1 MNATDL
7 ISECLISVHVRLIT
21 TSKDL
26 TNAQL
31 LWRPTPIANHIG
43 FILWHMNRHQDT
55 QITRTAASG
64 EDLWIT
70 DGWFNRFS
78 QDPDS
83 PDPGD
88 RLGLRALPIPSL
100 DVLLG
105 YSEAVHKRTMAFVS
119 GLDSNQLDHPLTDGI
134 ENYSV
139 GNCLRHLITHQNNHH
154 GQIDYIRGLQD
165 EKWDLPT
172 GTGVR
177 LDSYL

>member
-1 MNATDL
+1 
-7 ISECLISVHVRLIT
+7 
-21 TSKDL
+21 
-26 TNAQL
+26 
-31 LWRPTPIANHIG
+31 
-43 FILWHMNRHQDT
+43 MNRHQDT
-55 QITRTAASG
+55 QITRTGASD
-64 EDLWIT
+64 EDSWIT

-154 GQIDYIRGLQD
+154 GQIDYIRGLQY
-165 EKWDLPT
+165 EIEILQQKLASDLIHLLSL
-172 GTGVR
+172 VLLFWLDLR
-177 LDSYL
+177 LKASLY